1 MSDRPVESA
10 RPSSAR
16 IAETLGA
23 AKRGARALAWRLLRA
38 VPVLGASSRIYAGV
52 ASVAERRDAL
62 RQAVQS
68 MLPQVDRMFVYLNGY
83 PDVPDYLAHRKIE
96 VFRSQEHGMRGAG
109 GKFYGLTRLK
119 TGLYFTF
126 DDDIIYPKNYVAKMR
141 SDLRECRCRAVVG
154 VHGTYYPSRPRSY
167 FDRTLCHY
175 REQNRTRSPM
185 SLLGTGTVAFPIPLV
200 PIGPDHFK
208 SEDRADLWFGVF
220 LKERSIPAV
229 VVERRT
235 GWLTDIDHRT
245 LSLFDH
251 AFANSRPHS
260 RIVFEAQSWGV
271 EDLVARTAGLDEAIS
286 PAWNAFVAF
295 YRDLRGPGPAV
306 AARHLLKQDRV
317 RGLLDL
323 VGRYC
328 SPDEMFPV
336 WSALADYGAE
346 GAGAFE
352 ALTQD
357 CAFYDPSEAAGLL
370 RRAFE
375 AAEARGDAERAE
387 IFARRAL
394 GLYRKGGMLQEAKTF
409 IDALAAKGPLSPGLV
424 RDDILVGLA
433 RHDYRD
439 VLRKFETYDPEL
451 VQADWFQH
459 RKGIAAL
466 HVHGMDAALPIF
478 RQTFGAGSGPRITAI
493 GVHCQTNRIVRPS
506 SEPASMLVALA
517 EDFLREGR
525 DCEPLIKLH
534 IGLGERKTGA
544 DLFRRAEPALRR
556 KPDQAAIAALWAACQ
571 ADAGSA
577 LAALNQVFAQ
587 HGMSLLQRRGSSP
600 DALGDLSGAPSAKVA
615 SGPLISVVLAAG
627 RGEASVE
634 YALRSVA
641 EQTHRHLEIIVVDG
655 SGTPSTRLLLEGFA
669 AADPRIRIMDA
680 PTGGAGAGRNLGIAA
695 VTGDFVAFQDART
708 FAHPE
713 RIEMQLG
720 DFAADSATM
729 ASLGR
734 SVRLTPEGLVALDQT
749 GAMLVADGAALMCRA
764 EVIGDLGGFAGDGA
778 AGDLEYRDRIVACY
792 GSHVVSSMPH
802 VLLLTPVLYRTGVAG
817 PRETA
822 EAERREAEFTSAYV
836 KRHLLA
842 RGRREDLFVPL

>member
-1 MSDRPVESA
+1 
-10 RPSSAR
+10 
-16 IAETLGA
+16 
-23 AKRGARALAWRLLRA
+23 
-38 VPVLGASSRIYAGV
+38 
-52 ASVAERRDAL
+52 
-62 RQAVQS
+62 
-68 MLPQVDRMFVYLNGY
+68 
-83 PDVPDYLAHRKIE
+83 
-96 VFRSQEHGMRGAG
+96 
-109 GKFYGLTRLK
+109 
-119 TGLYFTF
+119 
-126 DDDIIYPKNYVAKMR
+126 
-141 SDLRECRCRAVVG
+141 
-154 VHGTYYPSRPRSY
+154 
-167 FDRTLCHY
+167 
-175 REQNRTRSPM
+175 
-185 SLLGTGTVAFPIPLV
+185 
-200 PIGPDHFK
+200 
-208 SEDRADLWFGVF
+208 
-220 LKERSIPAV
+220 
-229 VVERRT
+229 
-235 GWLTDIDHRT
+235 
-245 LSLFDH
+245 
-251 AFANSRPHS
+251 
-260 RIVFEAQSWGV
+260 V
-271 EDLVARTAGLDEAIS
+271 EDLVARTSGLDEAIS

-295 YRDLRGPGPAV
+295 YRDLHGQGPD
-306 AARHLLKQDRV
+306 AAAGHLVKRDRV

-336 WSALADYGAE
+336 WSALADHGAE

-439 VLRKFETYDPEL
+439 VLRRFETYDPDL
-451 VQADWFQH
+451 VRADWFQH
-459 RKGIAAL
+459 RKGIATL
-466 HVHGMDAALPIF
+466 HAHGMDAALAIF

-493 GVHCQTNRIVRPS
+493 GVHCQANRIVRPS
-506 SEPASMLVALA
+506 SEPAPMLVALA

-534 IGLGERKTGA
+534 IGLGERRTA
-544 DLFRRAEPALRR
+544 AALFRRAEPALRR

-577 LAALNQVFAQ
+577 LAALNQVFAH
-587 HGMSLLQRRGSSP
+587 HGMSPLQRRGRSP
-600 DALGDLSGAPSAKVA
+600 DALSELSGAPSPAVPN
-615 SGPLISVVLAAG
+615 GPLVSVVLAAG
-627 RGEASVE
+627 GGEAGVE

-641 EQTHRHLEIIVVDG
+641 EQTHSHLEMIVVDD
-655 SGTPSTRLLLEGFA
+655 SGTPSTRRLLEGFA
-669 AADPRIRIMDA
+669 AADPRIRIVDV
-680 PTGGAGAGRNLGIAA
+680 PSGGAGASRNLGIAA
-695 VTGDFVAFQDART
+695 VTGDFVAFHDARA

-729 ASLGR
+729 ASHGR
-734 SVRLTPEGLVALDQT
+734 SVRLTPDGLVALDQT

-764 EVIGDLGGFAGDGA
+764 QAIADLGGFAGEGA
-778 AGDLEYRDRIVACY
+778 AGDLEYRDRIVAYY

-802 VLLLTPVLYRTGVAG
+802 VLLLTPALTRAGGPG

-842 RGRREDLFVPL
+842 KGRREGLFVPL